1 MNTENSEMN
10 QSVDK
15 SRRQQQ
21 QQQLLALAEAEE
33 DVPTQGKRC
42 LHLD

>member
-15 SRRQQQ
+15 SRRQ